1 MTMPVV
7 PKLGRGDT
15 DLKNRLRLQNPGQPL
30 PFDTDRDFIEE
41 VQSRT
46 DLKGTIEQAR
56 GKDEKSAE
64 EVFTRFGQESM
75 KLVVELHEKYK
86 DRTAEM
92 VDIVARQTGMAFP
105 HKLQLLL
112 EEFLLCTRPADR
124 WGIAEGTHRAIKFQV
139 YGCSVLQALRDGGDL
154 QGLPCRCIEH
164 VGFKQAADFLKME
177 VTIEQS
183 KTLPQDRVC
192 EFVVRPGA

>member
-1 MTMPVV
+1 MPTV

-15 DLKNRLRLQNPGQPL
+15 DLKNLLRLQNPGQPL

-46 DLKGTIEQAR
+46 DLKGTIEQAK
-56 GKDEKSAE
+56 GKDEKGAE

-75 KLVVELHEKYK
+75 NLVMELHEKYK

-92 VDIVARQTGMAFP
+92 VDIVAKQTGTPFP

-112 EEFLLCTRPADR
+112 EESLLCARPADR
-124 WGIAEGTHRAIKFQV
+124 WGVAEGTHKAIRVQV
-139 YGCSVLQALRDGGDL
+139 YGCSVLQALRDGREL
-154 QGLPCRCIEH
+154 EGLPCRCIEIA
-164 VGFKQAADFLKME
+164 GFKQAADALKLS

-183 KTLPQDRVC
+183 KTLPKDRVC
-192 EFVVRPGA
+192 EFVVCPGG